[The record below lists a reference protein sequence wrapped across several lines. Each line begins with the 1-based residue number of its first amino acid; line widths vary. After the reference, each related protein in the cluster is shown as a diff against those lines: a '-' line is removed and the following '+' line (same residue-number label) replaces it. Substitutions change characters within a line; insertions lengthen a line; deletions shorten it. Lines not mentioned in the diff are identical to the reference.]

1 MKVRR
6 QKKNAKAASVGSAAL
21 NLIRGRFTHGRIPEV
36 EAFTASL
43 PFDRRLF
50 RHDIRGSIAHAQ
62 MLAKAGLLKAG
73 ELRAIVVGLERI
85 ENEIARERFNFD
97 IADEDIHL
105 AIERRLIA
113 LIGEPGRKLHTGRS
127 RNDQVALDMRLYLRD
142 EIAGV
147 IALVAELRAVLIRL
161 ARRHVATIM
170 PGYTHLQRAQPVT
183 LAHHLLAYIEM
194 LGRDRERFEQAAVR
208 TAVMPLG
215 AGALAGTTLPLD
227 RRMVARALGFKTITA
242 NSMDAVSDRD
252 FVVDF
257 LSAAALTQVHLSR
270 MSEEII
276 LWTTTEFGFAAL
288 PDEFSTGSSMMPQ
301 KKNPDL
307 LELIRGKTGR
317 IIGDLVAM
325 LTVLK
330 GLPLAYNSDLQE
342 DKERVFDALDA
353 LKPAFDLMAKLWP
366 KLRFDAKRMRAA
378 AGGFALAT
386 DLAEYLVIHGTPFR
400 RAHEIVGAIVRE
412 TAEAGMTLEDL
423 GIAELA
429 TAFQCVWRRR
439 DRDSSSRELGRAA
452 YDRRRSGAVHRQA
465 PPQGAR
471 ISMNRET
478 NRAKWLTFVL
488 AIAGLASA
496 LFLAC
501 GVKSQPI
508 PPEAA
513 RPEKIASLEAANAK
527 EGIRL
532 TWDRPENYAGG
543 AKMKDLGGFSI
554 TRTQE
559 GKPSEKIGDIQV
571 HDEGRF
577 QVQRTFTFIDGATVM
592 GKTYHYQ
599 VTSST
604 TDGYVSEPSNDVT
617 IVRKAASA
625 PPNPETFVVPTPVP
639 IQ

>member
-1 MKVRR
+1 VRRADAPANCGPSIDSFSASDSARPTVKVRR
-6 QKKNAKAASVGSAAL
+6 SGK
-21 NLIRGRFTHGRIPEV
+21 NLIRGRFARGRLSEV

-62 MLAKAGLLKAG
+62 MLSKVGLLKAS
-73 ELRAIVVGLERI
+73 ELREIVGGLERI
-85 ENEIARERFNFD
+85 ENEIARGRFKFD

-113 LIGEPGRKLHTGRS
+113 LTGEPGRKLHTGRS
-127 RNDQVALDMRLYLRD
+127 RNDQIALDMRLYLRD

-147 IALVAELRAVLIRL
+147 VALVAELRATLIRL
-161 ARRHVATIM
+161 ARRHVTTIM
-170 PGYTHLQRAQPVT
+170 SGYTHMQRAQPVT
-183 LAHHLLAYIEM
+183 LAHHLLAYVEM
-194 LGRDRERFEQAAVR
+194 LGRDRERFEQAAAR

-227 RRMVARALGFKTITA
+227 RQMVARALGFKAISA

-276 LWTTTEFGFAAL
+276 LWTSTEFGFAAL

-317 IIGDLVAM
+317 VIGDLVGM

-353 LKPAFDLMAKLWP
+353 LKPALDLLAKFWP

-386 DLAEYLVIHGTPFR
+386 DLAEYLVSRGMAFR
-400 RAHEIVGAIVRE
+400 EAHEIVGAIVRE
-412 TAEAGMTLEDL
+412 TAEAGQTLEDL
-423 GIAELA
+423 SIDELRRHSSAFGADAIAMLRAENSVA
-429 TAFQCVWRRR
+429 RRTIEGGPAPSTVKR
-439 DRDSSSRELGRAA
+439 RLKELGR
-452 YDRRRSGAVHRQA
+452 R
-465 PPQGAR
+465 
-471 ISMNRET
+471 
-478 NRAKWLTFVL
+478 
-488 AIAGLASA
+488 
-496 LFLAC
+496 
-501 GVKSQPI
+501 
-508 PPEAA
+508 
-513 RPEKIASLEAANAK
+513 
-527 EGIRL
+527 
-532 TWDRPENYAGG
+532 
-543 AKMKDLGGFSI
+543 
-554 TRTQE
+554 
-559 GKPSEKIGDIQV
+559 
-571 HDEGRF
+571 
-577 QVQRTFTFIDGATVM
+577 
-592 GKTYHYQ
+592 
-599 VTSST
+599 
-604 TDGYVSEPSNDVT
+604 
-617 IVRKAASA
+617 
-625 PPNPETFVVPTPVP
+625 
-639 IQ
+639 

>member
-6 QKKNAKAASVGSAAL
+6 GQKKNVKAAPAGAAARS
-21 NLIRGRFTHGRIPEV
+21 LIRGRFARGRIPEV

-62 MLAKAGLLKAG
+62 MLEHAGLLRAS
-73 ELRAIVVGLERI
+73 ELRAIVGGLERI
-85 ENEIARERFNFD
+85 ENEIADGRFKFD

-105 AIERRLIA
+105 AVERRLIA

-142 EIAGV
+142 ELAAV
-147 IALVAELRAVLIRL
+147 IALVAGLRAVLIRL

-183 LAHHLLAYIEM
+183 LAHHLLAYVEM
-194 LGRDRERFEQAAVR
+194 LGRDRERFEQSAAR
-208 TAVMPLG
+208 TAIMPLG

-227 RRMVARALGFKTITA
+227 RRMVARALGFKAITA

-276 LWTTTEFGFAAL
+276 LWTSTEFGFAAL

-317 IIGDLVAM
+317 VIGDLVAM

-330 GLPLAYNSDLQE
+330 GLALAYNSDLQE
-342 DKERVFDALDA
+342 DKECVFDALDA
-353 LKPAFDLMAKLWP
+353 LKPALELLAKFWP
-366 KLRFDAKRMRAA
+366 KLRFDTKRMRAA

-386 DLAEYLVIHGTPFR
+386 DLAEYLVSRGTPFR

-412 TAEAGMTLEDL
+412 TSEAGTTLENL
-423 GIAELA
+423 SIAQLRRHS
-429 TAFQCVWRRR
+429 TAFGADAIAILRAENSVARRTIEGGPAPSAVKR
-439 DRDSSSRELGRAA
+439 RLKELGR
-452 YDRRRSGAVHRQA
+452 R
-465 PPQGAR
+465 
-471 ISMNRET
+471 
-478 NRAKWLTFVL
+478 
-488 AIAGLASA
+488 
-496 LFLAC
+496 
-501 GVKSQPI
+501 
-508 PPEAA
+508 
-513 RPEKIASLEAANAK
+513 
-527 EGIRL
+527 
-532 TWDRPENYAGG
+532 
-543 AKMKDLGGFSI
+543 
-554 TRTQE
+554 
-559 GKPSEKIGDIQV
+559 
-571 HDEGRF
+571 
-577 QVQRTFTFIDGATVM
+577 
-592 GKTYHYQ
+592 
-599 VTSST
+599 
-604 TDGYVSEPSNDVT
+604 
-617 IVRKAASA
+617 
-625 PPNPETFVVPTPVP
+625 
-639 IQ
+639 